1 MAPPP
6 ALRRSCGGLAAG
18 RAPAALCPG
27 AGSVA
32 GDCTIAGM
40 DLLSVAK
47 PWAYWI
53 APMILVGSVLAVLAY
68 ILMYVF
74 KVVAA
79 KYPKT

>member
-1 MAPPP
+1 ME
-6 ALRRSCGGLAAG
+6 ALLAA
-18 RAPAALCPG
+18 
-27 AGSVA
+27 
-32 GDCTIAGM
+32 
-40 DLLSVAK
+40 AK

-53 APMILVGSVLAVLAY
+53 APLLLASAILAVLGY

>member
-1 MAPPP
+1 M
-6 ALRRSCGGLAAG
+6 
-18 RAPAALCPG
+18 PAA
-27 AGSVA
+27 STVA
-32 GDCTIAGM
+32 GMESFLFA
-40 DLLSVAK
+40 VAK

-53 APMILVGSVLAVLAY
+53 APLLLVAGVLAVLAY

>member
-1 MAPPP
+1 MAARSPGVTELGMAFAAPLQASARRPVQSP
-6 ALRRSCGGLAAG
+6 AMELLLAA
-18 RAPAALCPG
+18 
-27 AGSVA
+27 
-32 GDCTIAGM
+32 
-40 DLLSVAK
+40 AK

-53 APMILVGSVLAVLAY
+53 APLLLVSGVLAVLGY

>member
-1 MAPPP
+1 MEF
-6 ALRRSCGGLAAG
+6 LFLA
-18 RAPAALCPG
+18 
-27 AGSVA
+27 
-32 GDCTIAGM
+32 T
-40 DLLSVAK
+40 AK

-53 APMILVGSVLAVLAY
+53 APLLLVSAVLGVLGY

>member
-1 MAPPP
+1 M
-6 ALRRSCGGLAAG
+6 LA
-18 RAPAALCPG
+18 
-27 AGSVA
+27 
-32 GDCTIAGM
+32 
-40 DLLSVAK
+40 AK

-53 APMILVGSVLAVLAY
+53 SPMLAAISVLAILAV

>member
-1 MAPPP
+1 VTVPVQSPPME
-6 ALRRSCGGLAAG
+6 LLLA
-18 RAPAALCPG
+18 
-27 AGSVA
+27 
-32 GDCTIAGM
+32 
-40 DLLSVAK
+40 VAK

-53 APMILVGSVLAVLAY
+53 APLLLVSGVLAVLGY

>member
-1 MAPPP
+1 MGTSSF
-6 ALRRSCGGLAAG
+6 L
-18 RAPAALCPG
+18 
-27 AGSVA
+27 
-32 GDCTIAGM
+32 GDCLTPSA
-40 DLLSVAK
+40 SRRCRPPRRRPVQSPAWSFFFAVAK

-53 APMILVGSVLAVLAY
+53 APLLLVSGVLAVLGY

>member
-1 MAPPP
+1 MP
-6 ALRRSCGGLAAG
+6 AASTVAGMELLLAA
-18 RAPAALCPG
+18 
-27 AGSVA
+27 
-32 GDCTIAGM
+32 
-40 DLLSVAK
+40 AK

-53 APMILVGSVLAVLAY
+53 APMILVGSVLAVFAY

>member
-1 MAPPP
+1 MELFLFA
-6 ALRRSCGGLAAG
+6 
-18 RAPAALCPG
+18 
-27 AGSVA
+27 
-32 GDCTIAGM
+32 
-40 DLLSVAK
+40 VAK

-53 APMILVGSVLAVLAY
+53 APLLLVSGVLAVLGY

>member
-1 MAPPP
+1 ME
-6 ALRRSCGGLAAG
+6 L
-18 RAPAALCPG
+18 
-27 AGSVA
+27 
-32 GDCTIAGM
+32 
-40 DLLSVAK
+40 LLSAAK

>member
-1 MAPPP
+1 MAP
-6 ALRRSCGGLAAG
+6 AGGRRPSGT
-18 RAPAALCPG
+18 
-27 AGSVA
+27 V
-32 GDCTIAGM
+32 AGM
-40 DLLSVAK
+40 DLLFAVAK

-53 APMILVGSVLAVLAY
+53 APLLLASGVLAVLSY